1 MSLSPETALG
11 LSELNHLGLRSLPG
25 ESPHAMAGRF
35 GRWVQR
41 LALLEVPIQSGLP
54 GTFLTL
60 RLKVLYSG
68 RLLSPRQSAMV
79 GHRTLATIWDTTD
92 EPTSELSVESSE
104 ASSRLQEHHSSTSPS
119 AQSCILCSFT
129 SADPRVLPS
138 KQGACSSPSRICFP
152 GNPKYCMQV
161 VGRNDKT
168 FLSGLQGQK
177 DMEATVKIDIITI
190 VHPVFLSSLVIV
202 FQFFRGK
209 YNFSDSSQGFLWVP
223 SI

>member
-1 MSLSPETALG
+1 
-11 LSELNHLGLRSLPG
+11 
-25 ESPHAMAGRF
+25 
-35 GRWVQR
+35 
-41 LALLEVPIQSGLP
+41 
-54 GTFLTL
+54 
-60 RLKVLYSG
+60 
-68 RLLSPRQSAMV
+68 
-79 GHRTLATIWDTTD
+79 
-92 EPTSELSVESSE
+92 
-104 ASSRLQEHHSSTSPS
+104 
-119 AQSCILCSFT
+119 
-129 SADPRVLPS
+129 
-138 KQGACSSPSRICFP
+138 
-152 GNPKYCMQV
+152 MQV